1 MKKQLLG
8 RIAGIALV
16 AFSAISVAVVSLAWF
31 ANAGGKTE
39 KHADGEIGLRGYFY
53 AGDGSE
59 EHPYEIVTP
68 VHLYNLS
75 RLQNYGI
82 FPEKTYFQI
91 GHIFN
96 NQDGYQCIDMESG
109 EYVDCLDMDYFFSND
124 SSIFIRPIGSE
135 STPFHGTFNGNGIP
149 VKNLKIS
156 GYPEDIG
163 IFGYVAYDGSI
174 EGLVCDNLEVESLG
188 YTTVTS
194 DNTYKLFS
202 ADIDNIFST
211 ATYLTRDMNLD
222 FYSYED
228 GSYVRALPV
237 PSNPGLKN
245 ENGIGGVQ
253 YSGIDLNVVTDATT
267 GVDYYRGYF
276 VPTYPN
282 VPNDP
287 FTYSWST
294 SSVLLQESDV
304 LNLDL
309 DADGTKDKL
318 IMFDFT
324 KLKES
329 GQDKFNSGDDMQLD
343 VRLSLNASVTVDGII
358 YSRVVQSYLCE
369 FYSHKTY
376 YGDGEFSLSIYCNYA
391 VPTDSYHPATNYAH
405 GNNIGFLVGH
415 LDGTMKHSYVYNGT
429 FKFNDDGYNPIN
441 SETQLGLVGEV
452 GTNVVNALDPDF
464 NSVLHGETGVM
475 NFTRIYS
482 GIRSDFAGGETIKSG
497 NESEKKFISYDT
509 VINNGDDSLFDK
521 YSTYLRHTINNN
533 YITGYYGNGGGS
545 WSTWQDSTVPNPVPE
560 DYNTIDFLYNNLI
573 QDDYDN
579 EGRVTVDRGLGVF
592 KIATPR
598 NTSANPGN
606 YGDHVF
612 DNMGHCRIIS
622 GEPHTKVYFSTAE
635 YDHTINGQPGWGSAI
650 TEIDPLRATT
660 LPSSTNVF
668 SFDYPFSRDYN
679 YVFEMDLEQ
688 NTPSSV
694 NNYMYNTDSVF
705 LTNYLKS
712 ILIDKYGRQVTY
724 GDYRFGFMFR
734 TAENYLINSLSS
746 YMPISHPKATS
757 SYPDGN
763 YYPSNSIVFDIKND
777 NGANVSVIG
786 NKNDISIYKFRTDRA
801 GDPTK
806 LYTMK
811 SVNTEELDSHRY
823 FTYDYTDGHN
833 GATGTL
839 ATPYAENLMGD
850 GGALYAHI
858 FKLPKL
864 PEGWAYAI
872 GSAAGNTRDGS
883 NDAQKANLYYLAV
896 QGQTDGTIGSSVAK
910 VGNVLEDV
918 DFLINAPVKSDYVV
932 TNTEI
937 AGEPVTQITFNSS
950 KLAYFNFTSNFNT
963 TSGTFTVGTQEV
975 EIDGVGHTL
984 LNLQYNNDPQF
995 ITYLFAYDYK
1005 AEPAFCIKGLKYET
1019 GASPTYT
1026 IIRS

>member
-31 ANAGGKTE
+31 AKAGGKTE

-124 SSIFIRPIGSE
+124 PSIFIRPIGSE
-135 STPFHGTFNGNGIP
+135 STPFHGTFDGHGIP

-194 DNTYKLFS
+194 DDTYKLFS

-237 PSNPGLKN
+237 PSKPGLKN

-282 VPNDP
+282 VANDP

-294 SSVLLQESDV
+294 SSALLNESDI

-309 DADGTKDKL
+309 DADGTNDKL

-324 KLKES
+324 NLKES

-391 VPTDSYHPATNYAH
+391 APTDSYHPATNYAH

-452 GTNVVNALDPDF
+452 GTNVVNALDPDY
-464 NSVLHGETGVM
+464 NQTIHGDTGVM

-482 GIRSDFAGGETIKSG
+482 GIRDNIVGGETIQVGKEYYKG
-497 NESEKKFISYDT
+497 NDKKYICYDA
-509 VINNGDDSLFDK
+509 VKNQSSSSLFNL
-521 YSTYLRHTINNN
+521 YSTYLRHTVGDDPH
-533 YITGYYGNGGGS
+533 YITGYTGDLGGN
-545 WSTWQDSTVPNPVPE
+545 WSTWQNYTVPSDTVPSE
-560 DYNTIDFLYNNLI
+560 FNTIDFIYNNLI
-573 QDDYDN
+573 QDEEDG
-579 EGRVTVDRGLGVF
+579 EGNVIDRGLGVF
-592 KIATPR
+592 KLVTPYNSNTDYANNLYDKLGDCTIAQGP
-598 NTSANPGN
+598 S
-606 YGDHVF
+606 YD
-612 DNMGHCRIIS
+612 
-622 GEPHTKVYFSTAE
+622 KVYFSTAE
-635 YDHTINGQPGWGSAI
+635 YDHSVANQAEWGYDSTKI
-650 TEIDPLRATT
+650 KPLRATT
-660 LPSSTNVF
+660 LPSDTNVF
-668 SFDYPFSRDYN
+668 SFDYPFSRDFN
-679 YVFEMDLEQ
+679 YVFEMDLTQ
-688 NTPSSV
+688 NTATSM

-705 LTNYLKS
+705 LTNYLRS
-712 ILIDKYGRQVTY
+712 RLIDKYGRSVTY

-734 TAENYLINSLSS
+734 SSENYTLNSLSS
-746 YMPISHPKATS
+746 YMPIGKPSDMRTYS
-757 SYPDGN
+757 DGLK
-763 YYPSNSIVFDIKND
+763 YPSNSIVFNIEND
-777 NGANVSVIG
+777 HGANVSVVG
-786 NKNDISIYKFRTDRA
+786 NGCNITIYKFNTA
-801 GDPTK
+801 SSAAPQK
-806 LYTMK
+806 VYTMK
-811 SVNTEELDSHRY
+811 CDNSNDIDSHRY
-823 FTYDYTDGHN
+823 FSYDYRDGYN
-833 GATGTL
+833 GATSTL
-839 ATPYAENLMGD
+839 AVPYSENMMGD
-850 GGALYAHI
+850 GGALYGHI
-858 FKLPKL
+858 FKLDKL

-872 GSAAGNTRDGS
+872 GSDS
-883 NDAQKANLYYLAV
+883 NDVKANIYYLAV
-896 QGQTDGTIGSSVAK
+896 QGQTDGTIGSSMAK
-910 VGNVLEDV
+910 VGNVLDDV
-918 DFLINAPVKSDYVV
+918 DFLIDAPIKADYVV
-932 TNTEI
+932 QKTIENEQEI
-937 AGEPVTQITFNSS
+937 TTIDFNSS
-950 KLAYFNFTSNFNT
+950 KLANFNFTSEFNT
-963 TSGTFTVGTQEV
+963 TTGSVTVNTSDVIVDATEY
-975 EIDGVGHTL
+975 TL
-984 LNLQYNNDPQF
+984 INIHYNNNPKF
-995 ITYLFAYDYK
+995 ITYLFAYDFK
-1005 AEPAFCIKGLKYET
+1005 AEPAFCINEAKYAT
-1019 GASPTYT
+1019 GTSPTYT
-1026 IIRS
+1026 IINS

>member
-39 KHADGEIGLRGYFY
+39 KHVDGEIGLRGYFY
-53 AGDGSE
+53 AGDGSK

-109 EYVDCLDMDYFFSND
+109 EYVDYLDMDYFFSND
-124 SSIFIRPIGSE
+124 PSIFIRPIGSE
-135 STPFHGTFNGNGIP
+135 STPFHGTFDGHGIP

-194 DNTYKLFS
+194 DDTYKLFS

-237 PSNPGLKN
+237 PSKPGLKN

-282 VPNDP
+282 VANDP

-294 SSVLLQESDV
+294 SSALLKESDI

-391 VPTDSYHPATNYAH
+391 APTDSYHPATNYAH

-415 LDGTMKHSYVYNGT
+415 LDGTMKHSYVYNSY
-429 FKFNDDGYNPIN
+429 FKFNDDGYNPIK

-497 NESEKKFISYDT
+497 NESEKKFISYDI

-545 WSTWQDSTVPNPVPE
+545 WSTWQDSIVPNPVPE
-560 DYNTIDFLYNNLI
+560 DYNTVDFLYNNLI
-573 QDDYDN
+573 QDEYDN

-612 DNMGHCRIIS
+612 DNMGQCRIIS

-746 YMPISHPKATS
+746 YMPISHPKTTS

-777 NGANVSVIG
+777 NGANVSVVG

-811 SVNTEELDSHRY
+811 SANTDVLDSHRY

-839 ATPYAENLMGD
+839 ATPYSENLMGD

-858 FKLPKL
+858 FRLPKL

-872 GSAAGNTRDGS
+872 GSAAGSTRDGS

-918 DFLINAPVKSDYVV
+918 DFLINAPAKSDYVV

-950 KLAYFNFTSNFNT
+950 KLANFNFTSNFNT
-963 TSGTFTVGTQEV
+963 TSGTFTVSTQEV

-1005 AEPAFCIKGLKYET
+1005 AEPAFCVKGLKYET